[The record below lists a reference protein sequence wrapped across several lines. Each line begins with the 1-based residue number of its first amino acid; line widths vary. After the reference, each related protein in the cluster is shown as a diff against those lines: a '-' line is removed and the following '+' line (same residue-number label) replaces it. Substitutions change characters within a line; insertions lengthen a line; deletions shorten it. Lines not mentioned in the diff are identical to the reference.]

1 MRPRSTAS
9 AQTGRSGQEGRQASM
24 TSAEGRGP
32 AATHSTGARISGS
45 CAADMTTPPDDRGE
59 ASLPRKTP
67 SPHIHPSTA
76 GAASAASAA
85 LAYLLPPLAP
95 PLSPRDPK
103 QTSRHHRHPPSPVSQ
118 ASASPAPAA
127 PFGPAPPLNTLAL

>member
-32 AATHSTGARISGS
+32 AATHSTRSRISGS

-59 ASLPRKTP
+59 ASLARKTP

-76 GAASAASAA
+76 GEAFAAGAA
-85 LAYLLPPLAP
+85 LAYR
-95 PLSPRDPK
+95 SEERRVGK
-103 QTSRHHRHPPSPVSQ
+103 ECVSTGGSRW
-118 ASASPAPAA
+118 SPAHSKNNEYKITTYSK
-127 PFGPAPPLNTLAL
+127 LHEYVRMNQQ

>member
-32 AATHSTGARISGS
+32 AATHSTRSRISGS

-59 ASLPRKTP
+59 ASLARKTP

-76 GAASAASAA
+76 GEAFAAGAA
-85 LAYLLPPLAP
+85 LAYWLPPPAP
-95 PLSPRDPK
+95 PLSLRRSEEH
-103 QTSRHHRHPPSPVSQ
+103 TSELQSLMRISYAVFCLNKKTNNIHQ
-118 ASASPAPAA
+118 A
-127 PFGPAPPLNTLAL
+127 T